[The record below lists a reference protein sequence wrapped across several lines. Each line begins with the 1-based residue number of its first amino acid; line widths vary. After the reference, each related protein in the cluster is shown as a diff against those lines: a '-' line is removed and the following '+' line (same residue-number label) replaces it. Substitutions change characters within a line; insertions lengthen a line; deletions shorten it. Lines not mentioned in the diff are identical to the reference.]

1 MNIIFRTS
9 EFTASLLKNIPKA
22 EYDDW
27 LREFLQLHKSKLNK
41 FSKKEIE
48 EEFYSWI
55 EHLKDLESRNETKV
69 LKDLDLHLSIKKFI
83 DLKIKEI

>member
-1 MNIIFRTS
+1 MKFKNAE
-9 EFTASLLKNIPKA
+9 EFTASLLKNIPKV

-27 LREFLQLHKSKLNK
+27 FEEFLQSHKSKLNQ
-41 FSKKEIE
+41 FSKKEIK

-55 EHLKDLESRNETKV
+55 EHLKDLESRNETKL
-69 LKDLDLHLSIKKFI
+69 LKDRDLHLSIKKFI